1 LMLLAK
7 GSILGQAAGKVL
19 AARDHVAA
27 GPLTLGDERQKRPH
41 ASETQLGARN
51 DHERDPISF

>member
-27 GPLTLGDERQKRPH
+27 GPL
-41 ASETQLGARN
+41 
-51 DHERDPISF
+51 